1 MGGIYLFIF
10 FLTRWGVGVRVGSI
24 TYLLE
29 FGKVLHSPS
38 KT

>member
-1 MGGIYLFIF
+1 VGKVSKTKEKEKIE
-10 FLTRWGVGVRVGSI
+10 WGVRVGSI